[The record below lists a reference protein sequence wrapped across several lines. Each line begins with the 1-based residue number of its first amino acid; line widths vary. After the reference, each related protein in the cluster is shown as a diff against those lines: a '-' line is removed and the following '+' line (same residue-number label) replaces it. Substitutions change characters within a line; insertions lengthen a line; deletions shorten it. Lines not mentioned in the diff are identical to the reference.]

1 MQLKLCHSVNITF
14 CYLLD
19 MFSDFVTFVSSK
31 KSAKLKTH
39 PSVSLNK
46 VIRIFVSTQNGKV
59 FSKNIFNQHF
69 VFVDH
74 PVVHSLEI
82 SHQK

>member
-19 MFSDFVTFVSSK
+19 MFSDFVSSK

-59 FSKNIFNQHF
+59 FSKNIFSQHI
-69 VFVDH
+69 VFDDH